1 MPFQAAASGD
11 IPRAKAKAI
20 TSIVQRAN
28 TGSQPTRTATRTTTT
43 TATET
48 KAQTTRKATTVC
60 VNIVA
65 LGLEMTIN
73 EFNIMRGVYAY
84 IA

>member
-28 TGSQPTRTATRTTTT
+28 TGSQPTRTATRTTT
-43 TATET
+43 ATET
-48 KAQTTRKATTVC
+48 KAETTKTATTVC